1 MKKKILIVEDDVAI
15 ARLITMN
22 LEVAGYEAL
31 ELYNGLDAIDFV
43 KTSKPDL
50 IILDVML
57 PGMDGFSVMS
67 EIKKIGIPVIFLTAK
82 NKVIDK
88 VNGLNLGAD
97 DYMIKPFEAIELIA
111 RIEAVLRR
119 YGKDESVLEYKDVMV
134 NLEEHLVKKNGR
146 IIDLSHKEYELL
158 VLLIKNKNMALSREQ
173 ILSSVWEMDY
183 YGGTRTVDMHI
194 KSIRHKL
201 DLGEYIKTVYK
212 VGYRLED

>member
-31 ELYNGLDAIDFV
+31 EIYNGLDAIEFV
-43 KTSKPDL
+43 KISNPDL

-67 EIKKIGIPVIFLTAK
+67 EIKKLGIPVIFLTAK

-119 YGKDESVLEYKDVMV
+119 YGKEESVLEYKDVMV
-134 NLEEHLVKKNGR
+134 NLQEHLVKKNGET
-146 IIDLSHKEYELL
+146 IELSHKEYELL